1 MTNRRGVRAGRRRP
15 VVKGMA
21 VPETGINSGRRNPSG
36 CNSRLIM
43 EAACTDRKQPMKRLL
58 EGCRILIVE
67 DDFYQ
72 ASDTRGYLATA
83 GATIA
88 AASGR
93 IDEIMQLV
101 EDRRFDAA
109 VLDINLGN
117 APCFDVARC
126 LRDKRIPFLFLTG
139 YDAGILPDDL
149 ATYDLIIKPAGPTEV
164 IERLARV
171 VKGFSRSDQSG
182 Q

>member
-1 MTNRRGVRAGRRRP
+1 
-15 VVKGMA
+15 
-21 VPETGINSGRRNPSG
+21 
-36 CNSRLIM
+36 
-43 EAACTDRKQPMKRLL
+43 MKRLL
-58 EGCRILIVE
+58 DGRCILIVE

-72 ASDTRGYLATA
+72 ASDTRGYLGTA

-93 IDEIMQLV
+93 IDDIMRLV

-117 APCFDVARC
+117 TPCFDVARC

-139 YDAGILPDDL
+139 YDAEILPDDL
-149 ATYDLIIKPAGPTEV
+149 ATYDLITKPAGPTEV

-171 VKGFSRSDQSG
+171 VEGYFRPD
-182 Q
+182 